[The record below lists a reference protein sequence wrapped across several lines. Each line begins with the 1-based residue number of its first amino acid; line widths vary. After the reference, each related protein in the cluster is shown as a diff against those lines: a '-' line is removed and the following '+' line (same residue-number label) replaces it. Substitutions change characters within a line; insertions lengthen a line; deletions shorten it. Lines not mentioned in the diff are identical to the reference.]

1 MSVHERTLD
10 NNRYELNEI
19 LNNKINDMER
29 LFELELTN
37 VKKAYDEA
45 VAKVD
50 HQSKTLESS
59 FRNKVHGIKE
69 KSALFFAKIELKL
82 KENYDEVLHVSQL
95 FRQWQENMKN
105 PQTLYEAQMFSVN
118 SKIQQVD
125 AERETEYSLIHDVMR
140 KLVQALEDKTSHD
153 LIE

>member
-50 HQSKTLESS
+50 H
-59 FRNKVHGIKE
+59 
-69 KSALFFAKIELKL
+69 
-82 KENYDEVLHVSQL
+82 
-95 FRQWQENMKN
+95 
-105 PQTLYEAQMFSVN
+105 
-118 SKIQQVD
+118 
-125 AERETEYSLIHDVMR
+125 
-140 KLVQALEDKTSHD
+140 
-153 LIE
+153 